1 MGYFRFFYTDLTF
14 YRPVTYPMNKKK
26 LKKFFKFLFIYSKKV
41 HGDCVKNESAIG
53 KKIDGGAPMPV

>member
-1 MGYFRFFYTDLTF
+1 
-14 YRPVTYPMNKKK
+14 MNKKK